1 MQTRIKVF
9 SEEAVMHNAYRSA
22 KAGEGMDL
30 SVKRWKTRR
39 LFSLWQGCLLSGIL
53 LICGTGFAQLSTASL
68 SGVVRDSSGAVVPNT
83 KVVLRNVAT
92 SVENTTSTNGVGAYL
107 FADITPGRFT
117 VKVSAP
123 GFAEQQVPEFALTVG
138 QAATIDFAL
147 IVGSQSTVVTVQ
159 GVTPQLEAST
169 ANLGTVIGTQQVNDL
184 PLNGRDFT
192 QLLTLTP
199 GMSAVNNGQGGP
211 GQGSYAT
218 PEPNNQNSTIPSVNG
233 QGNRSDYFFTDG
245 LSNFGAFHSVYAVPP
260 IIDEIQEFKV
270 VSHADSAEYGGV
282 TGGVVNVA
290 TKSGTNDFHGSAFE
304 YFRNAAM
311 DAHQAF
317 TGPAAPSFNQNEF
330 GGVAGGPVLLPKLY
344 NGRRYKTFVFGSYQ
358 GFRFSQTEANEIK
371 VPTAAQLSGDES
383 DWQTQIF
390 NPFTTAPDPLH
401 PGEFTRQSYPGN
413 QIPKGTAPGD
423 VNAAMVAWANFVYP
437 AAGPAVD
444 AFGHNATDSTPTTQ
458 TINQWTARIDQTI
471 GKNDSVWFRY
481 SYDTSVLSEP
491 ASGGVP
497 GLVNSVVV
505 PNRNYGGSYVHV
517 FSPSLVLQVLF
528 GRTTVGDNA
537 IQEFTKS
544 TQAIISQIGFSP
556 SFAGD
561 FTAAPGRNFLPTLGI
576 AGGGVGGSGAYA
588 SPGENY
594 ALHPDVPN
602 ANQYS
607 GVLTKTLGRNTISIG
622 GGFITNKFYSPITTD
637 AITYQGEQTGNPE
650 NSAQPGDPLASFLV
664 NLPASADRRNVVT
677 ETRPGG
683 VMSEF
688 FQDSL
693 RATSKL
699 TINWGLRYDVTYFP
713 PVGTDKQ
720 IGIDGGPETGDV
732 DFNNGT
738 YIVQKL
744 PPLCS
749 ARGYAPCIPANP
761 LDDSGPGNLP
771 ANVVV
776 SPNGKIYH
784 NVYNNVGPHLG
795 FALKV
800 KERTVVRGA
809 VGIVYDNWAGVL
821 QLAQNVD
828 GLWPD
833 IGQQEPTNL
842 NSPAELSS
850 GTVVTSQNPL
860 ASSGSGSFVPA
871 PTPFSQQG
879 FEYDPNMKNPYSE
892 QWNFG
897 VQQLLSASTTL
908 TVDYVGSSTHRLDV
922 GGIYGGALTPSPTNA
937 QTKDQFGNPVGWT
950 TSPFP
955 YIAPTFYDRS
965 TGRGNYNA
973 LQASL
978 ERRYNNGLAYGVAYT
993 WSKSMDVGGD
1003 GYFGVEGGVPQN
1015 AYDPGQ
1021 YDRSVSGLDLKQVLA
1036 VNTLYAIPVG
1046 KGKRFSTGSGVLDYI
1061 VGNWQINN
1069 IFQAHSG
1076 SPLTPMVGGD
1086 VSNTGS
1092 LGFYNYEH
1100 ANVVPGVSPNLSH
1113 RSAAKWFNPAAFSIP
1128 LFGTYGDA
1136 GRNTLRGPAFWVLDS
1151 SVFRQFPVGEG
1162 RQFEFRAEAFNL
1174 ANHVNLGLP
1183 DGTITDSTV
1192 GVISGTA
1199 YGNTFLNRQLQIAVK
1214 FVF

>member
-1 MQTRIKVF
+1 M
-9 SEEAVMHNAYRSA
+9 
-22 KAGEGMDL
+22 L
-30 SVKRWKTRR
+30 SRA
-39 LFSLWQGCLLSGIL
+39 
-53 LICGTGFAQLSTASL
+53 GFAQISAASL
-68 SGVVRDSSGAVVPNT
+68 SGVVKDSSGAVIPNT
-83 KVVLRNVAT
+83 KVVLKNT
-92 SVENTTSTNGVGAYL
+92 GTNVENTSTSNGVGAYH
-107 FADITPGRFT
+107 FADITPGRYT
-117 VKVSAP
+117 VKASAS
-123 GFAEQQVPEFALTVG
+123 GFAAQQIPEFELTVG
-138 QAATIDFAL
+138 QVATIDFAL
-147 IVGSQSTVVTVQ
+147 TVGSQSTVVTVQ
-159 GVTPQLEAST
+159 GAAPQLEAST
-169 ANLGTVIGTQQVNDL
+169 ANLGTVIGTKQVGDL

-211 GQGSYAT
+211 GQGNYGT

-260 IIDEIQEFKV
+260 ILDEIQEFKV

-282 TGGVVNVA
+282 TGGVVNVV
-290 TKSGTNDFHGSAFE
+290 TKSGTDDFHGSAFE
-304 YFRNAAM
+304 YFRNAGM

-317 TGPAAPSFNQNEF
+317 TGPGAPSFTQNEF
-330 GGVAGGPVLLPKLY
+330 GGVAGGPLLLPKLY
-344 NGRRYKTFVFGSYQ
+344 NGRKYKTFAFGSYQ
-358 GFRFSQTEANEIK
+358 GFRFSETQATELK
-371 VPTAAQLSGDES
+371 VPTAAQLAGNES
-383 DWQTQIF
+383 DWPTQIF
-390 NPFTTAPDPLH
+390 NPFTTAPDPAH
-401 PGEFTRQSYPGN
+401 PGEFTRQPYAGN
-413 QIPKGTAPGD
+413 QLTPDP
-423 VNAAMVAWANFVYP
+423 NMVAWAKFIYP
-437 AAGPAVD
+437 AAGPALD
-444 AFGHNATDSTPTTQ
+444 SYGHNATDSTPETQ
-458 TINQWTARIDQTI
+458 TINQWSVRIDQTV

-481 SYDTSVLSEP
+481 SRDTSVLNE
-491 ASGGVP
+491 SGGVP
-497 GLVNSVVV
+497 GLPSSTIV

-528 GRTTVGDNA
+528 GRTTVGVNTVT
-537 IQEFTKS
+537 EFTKS
-544 TQAIISQIGFSP
+544 TQSLISQIGFAP
-556 SFAGD
+556 SFVGN
-561 FTAAPGRNFLPTLGI
+561 FVAAPGRNFLPAPDI
-576 AGGGVGGSGAYA
+576 QGGGVGGSGSYA
-588 SPGENY
+588 SPGEGV

-607 GVLTKTLGRNTISIG
+607 GVLTKTFGRNTISIG
-622 GGFITNKFYSPITTD
+622 GGFITNKFFSPITTD
-637 AITYQGEQTGNPE
+637 SINYQGAQTGNPE
-650 NSAQPGDPLASFLV
+650 NSAQPGDALASFLLNV
-664 NLPASADRRNVVT
+664 PESADRRNVST

-699 TINWGLRYDVTYFP
+699 TINWGLRYDVTFFP
-713 PVGTDKQ
+713 PVGTNAQ
-720 IGIDGGPETGDV
+720 IGFNGGPETGDV

-744 PPLCS
+744 PPTCS

-776 SPNGKIYH
+776 SPNDKLVH
-784 NVYNNVGPHLG
+784 NTYNNVGPHLG

-800 KERTVVRGA
+800 TDRTVVRGSA
-809 VGIVYDNWAGVL
+809 GIVYDNWAGVL

-842 NSPAELSS
+842 NPAT
-850 GTVVTSQNPL
+850 GVPTVTSQNPL
-860 ASSGSGSFVPA
+860 ASSGSGTFVPA

-879 FEYDPNMKNPYSE
+879 FEYDPNMKDPYSE
-892 QWNFG
+892 QWSFG
-897 VQQLLSASTTL
+897 VEQLLSASTTL
-908 TVDYVGSSTHRLDV
+908 TVNYVGSSTHRMDV
-922 GGIYGGALTPSPTNA
+922 GGIYGGALTPSTANT
-937 QTKDQFGNPVGWT
+937 QTKDVFGNPVGYT
-950 TSPFP
+950 NSPFP

-965 TGRGNYNA
+965 TGRGNYNG

-978 ERRYNNGLAYGVAYT
+978 ERRYSNGLAYGVAYT
-993 WSKSMDVGGD
+993 WSKSIDVGGD

-1036 VNTLYAIPVG
+1036 VNMLYAIPVG
-1046 KGKRFSTGSGVLDYI
+1046 KGKRFSTGNGVFDYI

-1076 SPLTPMVGGD
+1076 SPFTCLDSND

-1092 LGFYNYEH
+1092 LGFVSYEH
-1100 ANVVPGVSPNLSH
+1100 CNVVPGVSSGLSN
-1113 RSAAKWFNPAAFSIP
+1113 RSASKWFNTAAFGIP
-1128 LFGTYGDA
+1128 SNGTYGNV
-1136 GRNTLRGPAFWVLDS
+1136 GRNTLRGPDFWDLDT

-1162 RQFEFRAEAFNL
+1162 REFVFRAEAFNL
-1174 ANHVNLGLP
+1174 TNHLNLGLP
-1183 DGTITDSTV
+1183 DGTITDQASFGTI
-1192 GVISGTA
+1192 GGTA
-1199 YGNTFLNRQLQIAVK
+1199 YGNTFLSRQLQIAVK